1 MKNFKP
7 QPLPYVK
14 KSLFGAPGIGLTGIG
29 TRVGQ
34 SVSGLW
40 SNITTGV
47 ASTLL
52 NRSLGLTSDSQLAV
66 DQPRKQLSMAGAM
79 EIAGEG
85 GTGREKALEKD
96 GTQVS
101 ENTGSESKRSHDD
114 SDAAHSQ
121 DETLYTGFQRHQS
134 EGQQGGHVNSDSSP
148 EWQQAEMR
156 ARQVRVEQAKVK
168 ALNANGRVDFNIQE

>member
-1 MKNFKP
+1 MKALKP

-29 TRVGQ
+29 ARVGQ

-40 SNITTGV
+40 SNIATGV

-52 NRSLGLTSDSQLAV
+52 NRSLGLTSDVPSVA
-66 DQPRKQLSMAGAM
+66 DQPKKRLSMAEAM
-79 EIAGEG
+79 DIARET
-85 GTGREKALEKD
+85 TGDRASEKD
-96 GTQVS
+96 GSQVS
-101 ENTGSESKRSHDD
+101 ESTEPKSKKPQENPKATRSEE
-114 SDAAHSQ
+114 
-121 DETLYTGFQRHQS
+121 ETLYTGFQRHQS
-134 EGQQGGHVNSDSSP
+134 GNEQGHHHNVQTRS

-156 ARQVRVEQAKVK
+156 ARQVRAEEAKIK